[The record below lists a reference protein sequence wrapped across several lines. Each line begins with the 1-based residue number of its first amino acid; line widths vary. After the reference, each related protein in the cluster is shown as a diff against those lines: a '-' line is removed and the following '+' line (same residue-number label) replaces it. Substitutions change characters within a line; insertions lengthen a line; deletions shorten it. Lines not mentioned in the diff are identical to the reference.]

1 MKVLRAD
8 VVAMAE
14 AIGYKTAGQWSKSKM
29 AKQLEKIA
37 DETSPAETTLED
49 EKLAG
54 LLAKIVEA
62 NGKVEVVQSEEDLVE
77 VTTAASAKTT
87 EAAEATPV
95 KATPALEQPKAEVK
109 VCKKCGSTE
118 FDEDGDCAKCLEP
131 SLQSL
136 KKKRKKSGAAGK
148 PGVQWKPED
157 GGPAFLTGKLMKKYG
172 FNAEITDAMV
182 AELDALCGKSNLKQ
196 ARNNL
201 RCAKRFLSGYFAE

>member
-14 AIGYKTAGQWSKSKM
+14 ALGFKTAGQWSKSQM

-37 DETSPAETTLED
+37 DEISPAEAGLED
-49 EKLAG
+49 EKLSG
-54 LLAKIVEA
+54 LLMKVVEA
-62 NGKVEVVQSEEDLVE
+62 KGKVDGVQSEEDLAE
-77 VTTAASAKTT
+77 VTTVAPAEPVKEDIPT
-87 EAAEATPV
+87 EAAP
-95 KATPALEQPKAEVK
+95 EQPKAVEPK